1 MISYKVKINILSPI
15 LHSTNIAILPEM
27 TDVDTFENLKS
38 VRSILNLYRATSSVK
53 NNYYFPHYTFELVQE
68 LASFIWESL

>member
-1 MISYKVKINILSPI
+1 
-15 LHSTNIAILPEM
+15 LPEM

-53 NNYYFPHYTFELVQE
+53 NNYYFPHYTFELVQG
-68 LASFIWESL
+68 LDRFIWESL